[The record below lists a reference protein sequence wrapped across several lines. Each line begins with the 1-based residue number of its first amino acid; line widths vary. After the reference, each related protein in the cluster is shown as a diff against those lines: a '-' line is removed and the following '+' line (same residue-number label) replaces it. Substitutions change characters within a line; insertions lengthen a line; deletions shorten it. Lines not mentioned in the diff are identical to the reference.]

1 MAEAP
6 SKALFTGEEV
16 LDLLDSDIE
25 EDLDDGMDEVFFP
38 GSDDELGFE
47 EVEIENGERLVKIIH
62 TITINYLIF
71 THVAVMMMN
80 AVMTRA
86 ALGTGIIIHRHKYY
100 FYHGVNSFLHSQSRP
115 ATDGPSVTR
124 YVQLFVYVT

>member
-6 SKALFTGEEV
+6 SKALFTGEV

-38 GSDDELGFE
+38 GSDDDLGFE

-62 TITINYLIF
+62 TTINYLIF
-71 THVAVMMMN
+71 THVAVMMIMEMN

-86 ALGTGIIIHRHKYY
+86 ALGT
-100 FYHGVNSFLHSQSRP
+100 
-115 ATDGPSVTR
+115 A
-124 YVQLFVYVT
+124 

>member
-62 TITINYLIF
+62 TTINYLIF
-71 THVAVMMMN
+71 THVAVMMIMEMN

-86 ALGTGIIIHRHKYY
+86 ALGT
-100 FYHGVNSFLHSQSRP
+100 
-115 ATDGPSVTR
+115 A
-124 YVQLFVYVT
+124 